1 MDMSYLKDMPIAVLG
16 GGAVGKTMAADCAL
30 AGKEVRIWD
39 QPRFAKTNFLN
50 IEKTGITLSGNQF
63 SFFGYTRKG
72 TAKVALATDDMAK
85 AVKGAGIII
94 VATVAIAHEGI
105 FRELIPLLE
114 DGQVIHIL
122 PDNCGTLV
130 FRKLMREL
138 KCTKK
143 VIVGS
148 WYTAPYG
155 IRVVKRGGVTTNE
168 CKVEDRIT
176 TIRGC
181 ALPTKDNEAFMASA
195 YYIPAFGAIID
206 AEGEVTISKKGE
218 EFHHGFVTGN
228 TVMDIN
234 LSNVNPVIHVPGT
247 VLAVSTMQNFDTV
260 LGQEKKNYS
269 LYGFGACPAIA
280 EVQAAFWEEE
290 KALAKAMSIDL
301 CTVNYED
308 FFSRTTMYGKEYMG
322 PDFAVP
328 YEEKYENFFGD
339 GPFDLENRYITE
351 DVPVGCYLM
360 SQLGKKYNVPTPII
374 DSMILLASTMLK
386 RDLAAG
392 SKYTLDYLDIGH
404 MTDAR
409 LQKYLRE
416 GEFTPKA

>member
-392 SKYTLDYLDIGH
+392 SKYTLDYVDIGN
-404 MTDAR
+404 MTDAQ

>member
-30 AGKEVRIWD
+30 AGKEVRLWD

-63 SFFGYTRKG
+63 SFFGYQRRG
-72 TAKVALATDDMAK
+72 IAHVALATDDLAK

-94 VATVAIAHEGI
+94 VAAVALGHEAI

-122 PDNCGTLV
+122 PDNCGTFV
-130 FRKLMREL
+130 FRKLMREMG
-138 KCTKK
+138 CTKD
-143 VIVGS
+143 VVVGA

-155 IRVVKRGGVTTNE
+155 IRVVRRGGVVTNE

-181 ALPTKDNEAFMASA
+181 ALPMKDNDRFMASA

-218 EFHHGFVTGN
+218 EFHHGFVEGN
-228 TVMDIN
+228 TVLDIN

-260 LGQEKKNYS
+260 LGQNKANYS
-269 LYGFGACPAIA
+269 LYAFGACPAIA
-280 EVQAAFWEEE
+280 EVQAKFWEEE
-290 KALAKAMSIDL
+290 KALAKAMEVGL

-328 YEEKYENFFGD
+328 YEENYQNFWGD

-386 RDLAAG
+386 RDLAG
-392 SKYTLDYLDIGH
+392 DSKWTLDYLDIDH
-404 MTDAR
+404 MTHDQ
-409 LQKYLRE
+409 LQAYLRD
-416 GEFTPKA
+416 GTYTPKA

>member
-392 SKYTLDYLDIGH
+392 SKYTLDYLDIGQ
-404 MTDAR
+404 MTDAQ